1 MSRFIAAEVST
12 TLSPQLAHW
21 LDSAADGLDT
31 GTIDPSTL
39 LPRLTAAG
47 LAQVGVPLELGGMG
61 GNVTDAIAA
70 IAAVSERSLA
80 AGLVLWGH
88 RTYIE
93 YLLQSPN
100 AGLRQQMLPEVLE
113 GRLAGATGLSNAMKF
128 LSGLEELRIHA
139 HHAGEGYT
147 INGNLAWVTNLPLTG
162 FNVAVAVARPN
173 GKGAFIASVA
183 SEDEGVFRSPD
194 LDLLALRST
203 NTAALTF
210 SHSKV
215 AEESIIHPDA
225 EQWLPLVR
233 PAFLGLQIG
242 MSIGLA
248 WRALSEARK
257 AAGTGRQ
264 ILQKPID
271 NLSDVLKQQEW
282 ELCQG
287 LTNGRFLRDPA
298 QLFALRIDFADS
310 VAEALALEL
319 QATGGAAY
327 LSMTGQ
333 GFARRW
339 REAAFIPLITPT
351 LVQLKTALAGGE
363 RDLVPVSPDQQ
374 VDGR

>member
-1 MSRFIAAEVST
+1 MSRFIAAEASI
-12 TLSPQLAHW
+12 TLSPQLTHW
-21 LDSAADGLDT
+21 LESAADGLDT
-31 GTIDPSTL
+31 GTIDPSML
-39 LPRLTAAG
+39 LPKLAVAG
-47 LAQVGVPLELGGMG
+47 LAQVGVPREFGGSG

-139 HHAGEGYT
+139 QHVGEEYT
-147 INGNLAWVTNLPLTG
+147 INGNLAWVTNLPLVG

-183 SEDEGVFRSPD
+183 SEDEGVSRSPD

-210 SHSKV
+210 SHTKV
-215 AEESIIHPDA
+215 VEERIIHPDA

-233 PAFLGLQIG
+233 PTFLGLQIG

-248 WRALSEARK
+248 RRALSEARN

-264 ILQKPID
+264 ILQKPIA

-287 LTNGRFLRDPA
+287 LANGRFLRDPA
-298 QLFALRIDFADS
+298 QLFALRIDFADT

-319 QATGGAAY
+319 HATGGAAY
-327 LSMTGQ
+327 LSKSGK
-333 GFARRW
+333 GFSRRW

-351 LVQLKTALAGGE
+351 VVKLQTALAGGE
-363 RDLVPVSPDQQ
+363 RDVVPAT
-374 VDGR
+374 RR